1 MTNKSAKERQNPYL
15 DALAS
20 FTHQDLSSKKP
31 SFSDSTG
38 SLIFLYRLRNGF
50 LTFENEL
57 LVRPL
62 DSSSVG
68 VSAWNHP
75 DGWKSEYGGLVSS
88 LTFFAENI
96 FGEQYGV
103 TSNGEFAKFWPETG
117 AIDTVASD
125 IEGWAKW
132 LYSDY
137 QVETGYPFAV
147 RFQNEHGPLRLGQRL
162 APIVPFSFGGSYE
175 VSNLY
180 ASTDDAAM
188 RTRASIAKQIENL
201 PEGAPVT
208 IRITE

>member
-1 MTNKSAKERQNPYL
+1 MVATTPPGQGAALNRLCRFTFRSISNTRPVFFSSVLALKS
-15 DALAS
+15 
-20 FTHQDLSSKKP
+20 
-31 SFSDSTG
+31 
-38 SLIFLYRLRNGF
+38 LYELRNGF

-68 VSAWNHP
+68 VAAWNHP
-75 DGWKSEYGGLVSS
+75 DGWKAEYGDLVSP

-103 TSNGEFAKFWPETG
+103 TSDGEFAKFWPETG
-117 AIDTVASD
+117 TIDKVASD
-125 IEGWAKW
+125 VESWAKW

-162 APIVPFSFGGSYE
+162 SPIVPFSFGGSYE

-180 ASTDDAAM
+180 AATDDAAM

>member
-1 MTNKSAKERQNPYL
+1 MGIA
-15 DALAS
+15 
-20 FTHQDLSSKKP
+20 
-31 SFSDSTG
+31 
-38 SLIFLYRLRNGF
+38 
-50 LTFENEL
+50 
-57 LVRPL
+57 
-62 DSSSVG
+62 
-68 VSAWNHP
+68 AWNLP
-75 DGWKSEYGGLVSS
+75 DGWKAEYGDSLSP

-103 TSNGEFAKFWPETG
+103 TSDGEIVKFWPETG
-117 AIDTVASD
+117 TIDKVASD
-125 IEGWAKW
+125 VESWAKW

-147 RFQNEHGPLRLGQRL
+147 RFQNEHGPLHLGQRL

-175 VSNLY
+175 LSNLY
-180 ASTDDAAM
+180 AATDDAAM

>member
-1 MTNKSAKERQNPYL
+1 M
-15 DALAS
+15 
-20 FTHQDLSSKKP
+20 
-31 SFSDSTG
+31 
-38 SLIFLYRLRNGF
+38 
-50 LTFENEL
+50 
-57 LVRPL
+57 
-62 DSSSVG
+62 G
-68 VSAWNHP
+68 VAAWNHP
-75 DGWKSEYGGLVSS
+75 DGWKTEYGDAVSS

-103 TSNGEFAKFWPETG
+103 TSDGEFAKLWPETG
-117 AIDTVASD
+117 AIDTIASD

-180 ASTDDAAM
+180 AATDDAAM